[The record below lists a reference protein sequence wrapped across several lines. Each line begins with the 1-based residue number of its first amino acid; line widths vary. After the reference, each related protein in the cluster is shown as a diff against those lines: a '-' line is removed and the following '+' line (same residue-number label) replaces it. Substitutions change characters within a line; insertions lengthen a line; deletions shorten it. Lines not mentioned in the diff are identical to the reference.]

1 MVWIQQLG
9 IYIGKSRKTGEDKSH
24 ASQFLQWIIRGQFQ
38 FQQLF
43 EFRFADV
50 HSLGGRFLLILH
62 SSKGLARIISWS
74 TARYISLFSQQRQWL
89 DLRCPEV
96 LVPLQVDLIFPSEF
110 FGDIRKGNIRLT
122 FQSPRTHGYSSG
134 NTENSCRSK
143 WSRFPWNGRQGV
155 LFLSP
160 FGADG

>member
-9 IYIGKSRKTGEDKSH
+9 IYIGKSRKTGEDKSP

-50 HSLGGRFLLILH
+50 HSLGGRFLLILQ
-62 SSKGLARIISWS
+62 LFQRIGTDNLMVYGKIYQSVQP
-74 TARYISLFSQQRQWL
+74 TKAMVG
-89 DLRCPEV
+89 LRCPEV

-122 FQSPRTHGYSSG
+122 FRVQELTDIALVIPRTPVGRSG
-134 NTENSCRSK
+134 VDFLGTDGKEIGRASCRE
-143 WSRFPWNGRQGV
+143 RV
-155 LFLSP
+155 
-160 FGADG
+160 